1 MNTGVEGA
9 DRAMAKERITR
20 RLKVYTTRI
29 GIHDWAVAVPSQK
42 AALQAWDVRE
52 NLFASGAAK
61 VVDDPDVIDAAMK
74 TPGVPVAVG
83 KAKLQVPD
91 AKSNVV
97 HLHERRAARAP
108 AESKKP
114 PEPAPERARKAEAKK
129 AERKAAPPPADR
141 SKLDAAEDEL
151 REFEIEIK
159 VRRKE
164 LARRKQD
171 LEREI
176 ESFETD
182 ADTRR
187 RRLERQVERAR
198 DAYERAKGA

>member
-1 MNTGVEGA
+1 
-9 DRAMAKERITR
+9 MAKERITR

-61 VVDDPDVIDAAMK
+61 VVDDPAVVEAALK

-83 KAKLQVPD
+83 KAKLQAPE

-108 AESKKP
+108 VV
-114 PEPAPERARKAEAKK
+114 ARKPEAKK
-129 AERKAAPPPADR
+129 PERRAPPPTPPDR

-164 LARRKQD
+164 LTRRKQE
-171 LEREI
+171 LEREVDT
-176 ESFETD
+176 FETD
-182 ADTRR
+182 TDTRR

-198 DAYERAKGA
+198 EAYDRAKGA

>member
-1 MNTGVEGA
+1 
-9 DRAMAKERITR
+9 MAKERITR

-29 GIHDWAVAVPSQK
+29 GIHEWAVAVPSQK
-42 AALQAWDVRE
+42 AALAAWDVRE

-61 VVDDPDVIDAAMK
+61 VVDDPTVIEAAMK

-83 KAKLQVPD
+83 GKPHVSD
-91 AKSNVV
+91 VKSNVV
-97 HLHERRAARAP
+97 QLHERRAARGH
-108 AESKKP
+108 AEPKKP
-114 PEPAPERARKAEAKK
+114 AASAVVSRKPEPKK
-129 AERKAAPPPADR
+129 VERKASPPDR
-141 SKLDAAEDEL
+141 SRLDAAEQEL
-151 REFEIEIK
+151 KEFDIEIK

-164 LARRKQD
+164 LARRKQE
-171 LEREI
+171 LEREM

-182 ADTRR
+182 VDTRR